1 MELSKSM
8 YGSKP
13 TIRRAARIWLYLSG
27 RRLCKMHY
35 VQATEICSRNIQM
48 NECVFYFFWNK
59 NTLIIL
65 LKTKK
70 ETLYILN
77 THKSQPNEWS
87 YITSQ
92 KVVILVPTTWSLIH
106 PNMQMWLN
114 ALVNTEAHAFH
125 VYSSNQIGFHLV
137 RSLRPHVCAT
147 LTFNILFI

>member
-1 MELSKSM
+1 MCIL
-8 YGSKP
+8 
-13 TIRRAARIWLYLSG
+13 
-27 RRLCKMHY
+27 
-35 VQATEICSRNIQM
+35 
-48 NECVFYFFWNK
+48 FFWNK
-59 NTLIIL
+59 NALIRL

-114 ALVNTEAHAFH
+114 ALVNKEAHGFH
-125 VYSSNQIGFHLV
+125 VYSSNQIGFDIV

-147 LTFNILFI
+147 LTYNILLFKFLLWQMFPSTLHSCLTRDKHSDGNHFHEVILERFSSNILSGFKRRMQ